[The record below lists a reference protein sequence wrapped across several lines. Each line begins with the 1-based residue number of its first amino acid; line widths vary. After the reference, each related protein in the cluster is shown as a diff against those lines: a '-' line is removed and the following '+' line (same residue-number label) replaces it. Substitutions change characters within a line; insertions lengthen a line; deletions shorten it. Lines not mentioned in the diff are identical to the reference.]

1 MEKLSIKKTL
11 KNDFILA
18 ISTCMALIGIVFLV
32 LYKLFGLKFEK
43 HISILNI
50 SVGEDFSYEVISIV
64 IAALGIILALLRYI
78 KLKSI
83 FQNAVLINATVT
95 YAQFYGDR
103 GQVTFSYNY
112 SGTEYKHGVALAR
125 TKETRGLNVG
135 DQIALLI
142 DENNP
147 KYFLIHSLYCEE

>member
-18 ISTCMALIGIVFLV
+18 ISTCMALIGIVFLI

-64 IAALGIILALLRYI
+64 IAALGIIFALLRYI

-112 SGTEYKHGVALAR
+112 SGTEYKRGVALAR
-125 TKETRGLNVG
+125 TKETRDLEVG
-135 DQIALLI
+135 DEVALLI

-147 KYFLIHSLYCEE
+147 KRILIHSLYCEE